1 VAWTEGSLGISHGTV
16 SRRWQVVAM
25 TQKQPRSIHLVTL
38 DVNNATRYYT

>member
-1 VAWTEGSLGISHGTV
+1 VWAMGQIV
-16 SRRWQVVAM
+16 SGRWQVAAM